1 MNYQKNKFKKE
12 VGQLLGHSPQSIKE
26 LLGNNH
32 SQPPQLHNC
41 ANPEKPVGTNKKT
54 TQYARVHIH
63 IRQDLFNKILD
74 LALKRKKDRTTTTRK
89 ASQRAIIEEALE
101 IFFNQK
107 NIQQ

>member
-1 MNYQKNKFKKE
+1 MNSQKNKFKKE

-32 SQPPQLHNC
+32 SQQPQLHNC
-41 ANPEKPVGTNKKT
+41 ANPEKHINSNKKT
-54 TQYARVHIH
+54 TQYARIHIH

-74 LALKRKKDRTTTTRK
+74 LAFERKKDRTTTARG

-101 IFFNQK
+101 FFLIK
-107 NIQQ
+107 RT